1 MAELA
6 CNGIVGRKI
15 KMYKGDVSTGTLF
28 IAQTKS
34 VTLNSE
40 SIEVTSDTDEGF
52 RTLLCD
58 PAVRSIDMSVE
69 GLLRQDDFLGT
80 LLDPAPQT
88 FLEEYTLVIPGI
100 GEITGDFFLGSFELG
115 APHNEATTFSTSL
128 SSSGAWVFTAEAT

>member
-1 MAELA
+1 MALLP

-15 KMYKGDVSTGTLF
+15 KMYKGDASTGILF
-28 IAQTKS
+28 AAQTKS

-40 SIEVTSDTDEGF
+40 SIDVTSDTDDGF

-58 PAVRSIDMSVE
+58 PAVRSIDM
-69 GLLRQDDFLGT
+69 GIDGILRQDDFLGT

-115 APHNEATTFSTSL
+115 APHAEGTTFSTSL
-128 SSSGAWVFTAEAT
+128 SSSGAWVFAPEAV